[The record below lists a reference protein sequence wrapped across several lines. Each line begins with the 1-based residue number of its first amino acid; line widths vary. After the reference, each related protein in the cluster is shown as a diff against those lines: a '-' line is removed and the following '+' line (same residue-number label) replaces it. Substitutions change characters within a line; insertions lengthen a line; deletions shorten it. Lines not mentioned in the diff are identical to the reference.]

1 MFPAFIAVFIPW
13 HLKSDVMSGS
23 KKSPKFKT
31 FLTPA
36 EKSGMFHYPH
46 MDVPFEIADPLLGK
60 NNQVRVIMHLENGVK
75 LHRALKRAKNGET
88 RITLGKSTLKQA
100 RINPEYEVSLYLEL
114 DETEFG
120 YEMPEE
126 LLEVMRQDPEGE
138 KAFLDLKP
146 GMRRSFLHYIVSA
159 KTVDTRI
166 KRSLKL
172 IDNLKQ
178 GIISA
183 GTHSQE

>member
-1 MFPAFIAVFIPW
+1 
-13 HLKSDVMSGS
+13 
-23 KKSPKFKT
+23 
-31 FLTPA
+31 
-36 EKSGMFHYPH
+36 MFHYPH
-46 MDVPFEIADPLLGK
+46 LAVPFEIADALLK
-60 NNQVRVIMHLENGVK
+60 ESNMVRVIMHLQNGSK
-75 LHRALKRAKNGET
+75 LHRALKRTKNGET

-100 RINPEYEVSLYLEL
+100 KINPEEELSLYLEL

-126 LLEVMRQDPEGE
+126 FAEVIRQDPEGD
-138 KAFLDLKP
+138 KAFRNLKP
-146 GMRRSFLHYIVSA
+146 GMQRSFLHYIVSA

-183 GTHSQE
+183 GTHTS

>member
-1 MFPAFIAVFIPW
+1 MPT
-13 HLKSDVMSGS
+13 S
-23 KKSPKFKT
+23 KKSPKFT
-31 FLTPA
+31 TYLTPA
-36 EKSGMFHYPH
+36 AQRGMFHYPH
-46 MDVPFEIADPLLGK
+46 MDIPGAIADPLLGNENK
-60 NNQVRVIMHLENGVK
+60 VRVIMHLENGAK
-75 LHRALKRAKNGET
+75 LHRALKRNQNGET
-88 RITLGKSTLKQA
+88 LITLGKSTLKQA
-100 RINPEYEVSLYLEL
+100 KINPEEEVTLYLEV

-126 LLEVMRQDPEGE
+126 LKEVMRQDPEGE
-138 KAFLDLKP
+138 KAFLELKP
-146 GMRRSFLHYIVSA
+146 GLRRSFLHYIVSA

-183 GTHSQE
+183 GSHRQG

>member
-1 MFPAFIAVFIPW
+1 MP
-13 HLKSDVMSGS
+13 SS

-31 FLTPA
+31 FLTPS
-36 EKSGMFHYPH
+36 EKGGMFHYPH
-46 MDVPFEIADPLLGK
+46 MDIPFEIADALLGES
-60 NNQVRVIMHLENGVK
+60 NQVRVIMYLENGVK
-75 LHRALKRAKNGET
+75 LHRALKRTKNGET
-88 RITLGKSTLKQA
+88 RISLGKSTLKQA
-100 RINPEYEVSLYLEL
+100 KINPDLEVSLYLEI

-126 LLEVMRQDPEGE
+126 LMELMRQDPEGD
-138 KAFLDLKP
+138 KAFRELKP
-146 GMRRSFLHYIVSA
+146 GLQRSFLHYIVSA

-183 GTHSQE
+183 GTHRQG